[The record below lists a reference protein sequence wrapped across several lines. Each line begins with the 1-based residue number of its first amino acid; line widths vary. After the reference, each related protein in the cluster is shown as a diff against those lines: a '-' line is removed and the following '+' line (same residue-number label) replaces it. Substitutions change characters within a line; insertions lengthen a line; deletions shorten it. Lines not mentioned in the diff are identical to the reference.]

1 MYNSYKWLG
10 IISLKIKETLHVFT
24 IFSIGNKKKNPF
36 KMIQNKPLRYLV
48 VLFHKRAITEVQ

>member
-10 IISLKIKETLHVFT
+10 IISLKIKETLHIFT
-24 IFSIGNKKKNPF
+24 IFSIGNRKKNPF

-48 VLFHKRAITEVQ
+48 VLFHGGP